1 MSKTFNPKKSK
12 RKKKHGFLKR
22 MKNSGGRK
30 IIKRRRRKKRQRLS
44 VWFVMLPK
52 INCLKADRDFKKV
65 FSEGKTSE
73 GNLIKIRFLKNFKK
87 HSRFG
92 FIISNT
98 FESKAVSRN
107 LIKRR
112 LRAAVYFL
120 LKNIK
125 PGFDIIIWPKAALK
139 KSTYQSIL
147 NNFKNTLINNALLF
161 I

>member
-1 MSKTFNPKKSK
+1 
-12 RKKKHGFLKR
+12 
-22 MKNSGGRK
+22 
-30 IIKRRRRKKRQRLS
+30 
-44 VWFVMLPK
+44 MLPQK
-52 INCLKADRDFKKV
+52 NRLKTDRDFKKV
-65 FSEGKTSE
+65 FSEGKSSE
-73 GNLIKIRFLKNFKK
+73 SDLIKIRFLKNFKK
-87 HSRFG
+87 YSRFG
-92 FIISNT
+92 FIISNV

-147 NNFKNTLINNALLF
+147 NNFKNTLINNDILL

>member
-1 MSKTFNPKKSK
+1 MRGVVAKV
-12 RKKKHGFLKR
+12 
-22 MKNSGGRK
+22 GG
-30 IIKRRRRKKRQRLS
+30 IYLFDFI
-44 VWFVMLPK
+44 MLPQK
-52 INCLKADRDFKKV
+52 NRLKTDRDFKKV
-65 FSEGKTSE
+65 FSEGKSSE
-73 GNLIKIRFLKNFKK
+73 SDLIKIRFLKNFKK
-87 HSRFG
+87 YSRFG

-125 PGFDIIIWPKAALK
+125 PGFDIIIWPKSALK

-147 NNFKNTLINNALLF
+147 NNFKNTLINNDILL

>member
-1 MSKTFNPKKSK
+1 
-12 RKKKHGFLKR
+12 
-22 MKNSGGRK
+22 
-30 IIKRRRRKKRQRLS
+30 
-44 VWFVMLPK
+44 MLPQK
-52 INCLKADRDFKKV
+52 NRLKADRDFKKV

-87 HSRFG
+87 YSRFG

-98 FESKAVSRN
+98 FDSKAVSRN

-125 PGFDIIIWPKAALK
+125 PGFDIIIWPKMALK
-139 KSTYQSIL
+139 KSTYKLVL
-147 NNFKNTLINNALLF
+147 NNFKNILIDNDILF
-161 I
+161 V

>member
-1 MSKTFNPKKSK
+1 
-12 RKKKHGFLKR
+12 
-22 MKNSGGRK
+22 
-30 IIKRRRRKKRQRLS
+30 
-44 VWFVMLPK
+44 MLPK
-52 INCLKADRDFKKV
+52 INCLKADKDFRKV
-65 FSEGKTSE
+65 FNEGKTSE

-147 NNFKNTLINNALLF
+147 DNFKNIFSGIFAYSSNKKDFVNHSKNNSEKSYGSSFYRTF